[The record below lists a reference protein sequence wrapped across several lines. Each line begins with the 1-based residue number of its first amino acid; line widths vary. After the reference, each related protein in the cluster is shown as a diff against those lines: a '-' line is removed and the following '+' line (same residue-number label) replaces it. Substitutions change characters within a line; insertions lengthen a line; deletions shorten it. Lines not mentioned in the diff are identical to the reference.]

1 MYTCYIQPQLRR
13 KLSQIV
19 SQIDITDS
27 RQRTNRNHFVTSKV
41 SLSKVVEGIRMA
53 IDVPDPLRHVLDSR
67 HAAQ

>member
-13 KLSQIV
+13 KLV
-19 SQIDITDS
+19 HDITDS

>member
-13 KLSQIV
+13 ELV
-19 SQIDITDS
+19 HNITDS
-27 RQRTNRNHFVTSKV
+27 GQRTNRNHFVTSKI

-53 IDVPDPLRHVLDSR
+53 TDVPDPLQKVLDSR